1 MKYLS
6 HYIQDKQ
13 TALFKSTGAFFA
25 FGNKQFEEQKVD
37 SMKYTHMGSS
47 GMICPSKNVGELLA
61 GLEAIHADGIK
72 QDIAENGIKKIIHRE
87 LGNHEAQIT
96 YEFQD
101 TLDSLEGYD
110 ITEEM
115 VKAEW
120 SSFYKTCEDNGW
132 T

>member
-6 HYIQDKQ
+6 HYIEDKQ

-25 FGNKQFEEQKVD
+25 FGNKQFEEQYE
-37 SMKYTHMGSS
+37 SGIKYYDMGG
-47 GMICPSKNVGELLA
+47 GMYCPKATANDLSN
-61 GLEAIHADGIK
+61 GLGKIHAEGIA

-101 TLDSLEGYD
+101 TLDSLEGYG
-110 ITEEM
+110 ITEDQI
-115 VKAEW
+115 KAEW
-120 SSFYKTCEDNGW
+120 SSFYKNCEENGW

>member
-25 FGNKQFEEQKVD
+25 FSNKQFAEGKKPD
-37 SMKYTHMGSS
+37 TMYTQLGA
-47 GMICPSKNVGELLA
+47 GMLCPSPNVNELID
-61 GLEAIHADGIK
+61 GLETIHADGIK
-72 QDIAENGIKKIIHRE
+72 QDIAENGVKAIIHRE

-101 TLDSLEGYD
+101 TLDALEGYG